1 MPILQSCASRILLV
15 RGYASTVDIGCMAPE
30 LHPRLPARWRF
41 EMREGWRMEIGVPGS
56 KELQS
61 RERVSLLVDAVV
73 VNAVVA
79 DAMVVDAM
87 VYVDLGYCDC
97 FH

>member
-1 MPILQSCASRILLV
+1 
-15 RGYASTVDIGCMAPE
+15 
-30 LHPRLPARWRF
+30 
-41 EMREGWRMEIGVPGS
+41 MREGWRMEIGVPGS